1 MAMNAFAFNTTGG
14 QKLDLF
20 GDSLSYSDEIA
31 SGAVAHEILHRNG
44 SLHELTGTPPKKH
57 TFVCLMRG
65 GDVGARYQR
74 LVDVL
79 TSDPTGL
86 LVHPRLKPTQAI
98 FISASAG
105 ENPGQELDVINYTLK
120 FEETGLREQP
130 TPSPVSAAASA
141 AREAA
146 NTVALATAKAPQA
159 LGQAQTLQAGATVF
173 LGAVQSVQSAAVT
186 AQTLTA
192 LLGNIA
198 TASAALVGNTS
209 LPFPVRGSAALVYA
223 QAQAAYNRV
232 QGGRVAVASH
242 TVQSAISLAR
252 LCQQLYPG
260 KAREQEAVIRSLN
273 RIPRPLQIPAG
284 VTLLI
289 PQPAAVAAAS

>member
-1 MAMNAFAFNTTGG
+1 MAMQAFAFNTTGG

-20 GDSLSYSDEIA
+20 GDSLSYTDEIS
-31 SGAVAHEILHRNG
+31 SGAVAHEILKRNG
-44 SLHELTGTPPKKH
+44 NLHELTGTPPKKF

-65 GDVGARYQR
+65 ADVGARYQR

-79 TSDPTGL
+79 TSDPTGQ
-86 LVHPRLKPTQAI
+86 LVHPRLRPTQAI

-120 FEETGLREQP
+120 FDETGLREQP
-130 TPSPVSAAASA
+130 KPSPVSAATGA
-141 AREAA
+141 AKESA
-146 NTVALATAKAPQA
+146 NTVALATAKAPQVVP
-159 LGQAQTLQAGATVF
+159 QAQALQSGATVF
-173 LGAVQSVQSAAVT
+173 LSAVQSGQSAAVT

-192 LLGNIA
+192 LLGSLA
-198 TASAALVGNTS
+198 TMSGVLVSNTS

-273 RIPRPLQIPAG
+273 RIPRPLQIPVG

-289 PQPAAVAAAS
+289 PQPAAVRVAS